1 MKHTPR
7 GIAWRGVGSDAPVC
21 IGLSNCMPDVAIV
34 VCIVINPF
42 TALPLAAQGT
52 RDSVHLLFNDALL
65 TAGVFQRRM
74 S

>member
-1 MKHTPR
+1 
-7 GIAWRGVGSDAPVC
+7 
-21 IGLSNCMPDVAIV
+21 MPDVAIV